1 VDAIEMEEVIIEDI
15 KDEQLPN
22 ELKGKSKKEIEAYIT
37 KKQKER
43 DAINK
48 EIQELNK
55 KRRAYIAKEQKEKSN
70 GLENAM
76 INAIKTQAKKK
87 NYQWN

>member
-1 VDAIEMEEVIIEDI
+1 MEEFIIEHI
-15 KDEQLPN
+15 KDPQFPN
-22 ELKGKSKKEIEAYIT
+22 ELKRKSKKEIEPYIT